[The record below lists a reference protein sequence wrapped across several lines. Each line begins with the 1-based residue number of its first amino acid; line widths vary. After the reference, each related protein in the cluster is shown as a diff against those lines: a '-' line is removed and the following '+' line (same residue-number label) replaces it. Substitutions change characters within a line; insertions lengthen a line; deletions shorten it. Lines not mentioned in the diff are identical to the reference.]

1 VEWAKTRARADRWR
15 EELLLL
21 EEEMRRSLDFCWWR
35 SQWWRL
41 RVGDQSDTAGHIA
54 EGLSAY
60 ALEQSAAEQQRAI
73 QWSTQWSAVRE
84 RAQTILTTQLSNV
97 ETQEP
102 LAELAVEIEDEERE
116 EEEEENEEM

>member
-15 EELLLL
+15 EDVQLL
-21 EEEMRRSLDFCWWR
+21 EDEMRRSLVFCWWR
-35 SQWWRL
+35 SQWWKL
-41 RVGDQSDTAGHIA
+41 RMGEQSDKTGHVA

-73 QWSTQWSAVRE
+73 KWTTQWSAVRE
-84 RAQTILTTQLSNV
+84 RAQAVLTTQLSNV

-102 LAELAVEIEDEERE
+102 LPELAVEIEDEERE
-116 EEEEENEEM
+116 EEEEDEEM